1 MPLLQE
7 RQSIELSFED
17 VSLPRNGN
25 EKNPSQ
31 ITSVNFL
38 HQRSAFSL
46 TVMTPLISSK
56 LYRSER
62 RTSFGGNARSCE
74 ALLGSSHDKH

>member
-25 EKNPSQ
+25 EQNPTQ
-31 ITSVNFL
+31 ITPVNFL
-38 HQRSAFSL
+38 HHRQYFHLPS
-46 TVMTPLISSK
+46 
-56 LYRSER
+56 
-62 RTSFGGNARSCE
+62 
-74 ALLGSSHDKH
+74 